1 MKLINSIK
9 ESAESAKKAAK
20 LHLTFEGIIATSL
33 IIIVIELLFIYHKI
47 RWNHNAVMF
56 IKKDPV

>member
-47 RWNHNAVMF
+47 R
-56 IKKDPV
+56 